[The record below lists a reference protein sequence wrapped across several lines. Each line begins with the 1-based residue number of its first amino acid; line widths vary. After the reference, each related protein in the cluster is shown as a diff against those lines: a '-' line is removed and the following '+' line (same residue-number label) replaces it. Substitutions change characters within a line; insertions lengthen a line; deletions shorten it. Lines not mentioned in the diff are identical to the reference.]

1 MNKDMGVTYYP
12 PGPLRA
18 EPFDIFRGG
27 QVSTEGDA
35 QKKWRNSI
43 QKPGG
48 ETGITKEMY
57 LIVSSTVDSTGT
69 RETFEGGFRHR
80 ELQASCDLHVCLVVT
95 WSRVRCRTWGDG
107 WTGHWFAVGPGG
119 MAGLVTGSLQD
130 LGGRLGWSLVCCRTW
145 GDGWTGRWFTVGLGG
160 TAGLVAGSLQDLG
173 GRLGW
178 SLVHCRTWG
187 DSWTGHWFAAGR
199 GGTARLAGSSSMRGA
214 GDQRSLIHLQLRDFC
229 PQGVEVWL
237 RRGHWQRWAPAL
249 SAVALPPTFR
259 PRLQPILLF
268 LLLVP
273 RVCSVHCLKGR
284 LIHFLF

>member
-57 LIVSSTVDSTGT
+57 LIVASTVDSTGT
-69 RETFEGGFRHR
+69 REAFEGGFRHR

-107 WTGHWFAVGPGG
+107 WTGHWFA
-119 MAGLVTGSLQD
+119 AG
-130 LGGRLGWSLVCCRTW
+130 
-145 GDGWTGRWFTVGLGG
+145 
-160 TAGLVAGSLQDLG
+160 
-173 GRLGW
+173 
-178 SLVHCRTWG
+178 H
-187 DSWTGHWFAAGR
+187 

-249 SAVALPPTFR
+249 SAVALPPTFK